1 MDERAA
7 SRLAVV
13 RLRRLLERAYGFPMQ
28 QVPRE
33 TLPPQIQE
41 VRFLLR
47 DIEQEVEA
55 LERAATISSSPA
67 MQTRGCAA

>member
-47 DIEQEVEA
+47 DIEEEVEA
-55 LERAATISSSPA
+55 LERAATMSSY
-67 MQTRGCAA
+67 